1 MRRFSK
7 LFEEKSKD
15 KTSETE
21 YKKSIKNWKGLI
33 IANFLL
39 KNVCY
44 EIPELKSKSKLS
56 KFESDFISLLNDNFK
71 NNLDLLKEID
81 DNISNET
88 NEQKLYKLKYTKAQ
102 AQQKINFF
110 NAVLKNEFPESY
122 SKQLIIELG
131 RIIKNRESSEEG
143 SIKLLNSLLIA
154 ACYEV
159 NGKFVGDKYIK
170 SNLKSYLEKMPNLA
184 NKLFDDTQIQSIS
197 DSLFYEKEK
206 LDELLKNDVKT
217 YPSMDVLNAKNDL
230 FSDLDERISKEEK
243 KLEELQNKLKK
254 LKEKSLNEAEETTQK
269 IDASKWS
276 GEERQSF
283 AKGRIGAIK
292 KRLSAPDFNE
302 SEITSMVEELTAYF
316 GSDAGLSI
324 EKGEDGQYQIK
335 SSKGSINDLKLKEDL
350 NTEDVQKYAEKDAE
364 EKARKKEEET
374 KTKTGITTTEEEITK
389 TQQKIEQTIQQ
400 HNNNTGGKTGEKTGE
415 KTNKDKEEKA
425 NKDKEEKKSFFDR
438 IFGDDDDTNV
448 ESVKD
453 VKVKAE
459 KVKSQKSKSEDD
471 EKGFWA
477 TILNTIKN
485 IILMPFRLIDDIVT
499 GRGDDAFDYD
509 LDRLE
514 RIEKMEI
521 QLTKDEDGSGKGVVI
536 DDKALQ
542 GDKDGETETETET
555 KVDYEKEFQ
564 KIRDIQLAQ
573 IKVEDEP
580 QKPENFD
587 SLTQEEKEEFNK
599 KYNDWKTKSEFV
611 AKSKER
617 LKKDHDIDIDEITP
631 EDLEKSLEK
640 GPFKMVDIKVNKET
654 GEADFEYDDEGEDEE
669 DTEAI
674 DGEDNKDVEELD
686 LDNKSEEEQKKVIED
701 AMKNNK
707 VNPAKLFKR
716 RKRKDG
722 KGTTRSY
729 YCIKNKEYSLSPE
742 EYKEKMKK
750 YKEAKKS
757 KTEPKEPKTEPKNE
771 ARLISL
777 KRYIFENWNK

>member
-1 MRRFSK
+1 MKKFSK
-7 LFEEKSKD
+7 LFEEKTKD

-56 KFESDFISLLNDNFK
+56 KFENDFISLLNDNFK

-88 NEQKLYKLKYTKAQ
+88 NEQKLYKLKYAKAQ
-102 AQQKINFF
+102 TQQKINFF
-110 NAVLKNEFPESY
+110 NAVLKNEFPENY

-131 RIIKNRESSEEG
+131 NIIKNRESSEE
-143 SIKLLNSLLIA
+143 STIKLLNSLLIT

-159 NGKFVGDKYIK
+159 NGKFIGDKYIK
-170 SNLKSYLEKMPNLA
+170 SNLKSYLEKMPKLA

-206 LDELLKNDVKT
+206 LDEFLKNDVKT
-217 YPSMDVLNAKNDL
+217 FPSMDVLTAKNDL
-230 FSDLDERISKEEK
+230 FSDLDERVSKEEK

-254 LKEKSLNEAEETTQK
+254 LKEKSLNEAAEPPAQK
-269 IDASKWS
+269 VDVSKWNN
-276 GEERQSF
+276 EEKQNF

-292 KRLSAPDFNE
+292 NRLSDPKFNE
-302 SEITSMVEELTAYF
+302 SEISSMIEELTTYF

-335 SSKGSINDLKLKEDL
+335 SAKGNINDLKLKEDL
-350 NTEDVQKYAEKDAE
+350 STDDIQKYAEKDAE
-364 EKARKKEEET
+364 AKEKQKEE
-374 KTKTGITTTEEEITK
+374 KTQTNKEIEKTEKEITQ
-389 TQQKIEQTIQQ
+389 TQQKIDDTIQQ
-400 HNNNTGGKTGEKTGE
+400 HNNNTTTDTTTGTKDGD
-415 KTNKDKEEKA
+415 KDKD
-425 NKDKEEKKSFFDR
+425 KDKEEKKKSLFDR

-448 ESVKD
+448 SSAKE

-459 KVKSQKSKSEDD
+459 KSKSEKSKSEGD

-477 TILNTIKN
+477 TILNTLTN
-485 IILMPFRLIDDIVT
+485 IILLPFKLINSIVLGDKDDS
-499 GRGDDAFDYD
+499 FDYD

-536 DDKALQ
+536 DDEVLQ
-542 GDKDGETETETET
+542 GDKGGDGETE
-555 KVDYEKEFQ
+555 VDYEKEFQ

-573 IKVEDEP
+573 IEVSEEP

-599 KYNDWKTKSEFV
+599 KYNDWKTKSEFA
-611 AKSKER
+611 AKAKER
-617 LKKDHDIDIDEITP
+617 LKKDHDIDIDNITS
-631 EDLEKSLEK
+631 EELTKSIES
-640 GPFKMVDIKVNKET
+640 GPFKLTDIKVNKET
-654 GEADFEYDDEGEDEE
+654 GEAEFEYDDNGEDEE

-686 LDNKSEEEQKKVIED
+686 LDKKSPEEQKKAIED
-701 AMKNNK
+701 AMKDNN

-722 KGTTRSY
+722 KGTTHSY
-729 YCIKNKEYSLSPE
+729 YCIKNKEYSLSSE

-750 YKEAKKS
+750 YKEAKKA
-757 KTEPKEPKTEPKNE
+757 KTEPKEPKEPKNE

-777 KRYIFENWNK
+777 KHYIFENWNHN